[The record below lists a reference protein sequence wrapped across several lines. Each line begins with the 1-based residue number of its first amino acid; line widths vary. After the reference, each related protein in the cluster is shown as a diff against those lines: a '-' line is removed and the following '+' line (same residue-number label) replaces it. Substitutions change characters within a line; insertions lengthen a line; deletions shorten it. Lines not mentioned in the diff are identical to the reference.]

1 MEKIAFQEKAVEE
14 LLESFKRLWKNGNPM
29 LELTFKAPTGSG
41 KTYMTEKFICE
52 LANQPDWQQDVAFIW
67 ITFSD
72 DLAMQS
78 RDKFMDY
85 FYPNLPGNLL
95 TINDFNKGALH
106 TKDVLFLNWQKL
118 VSRKAEDRVNRRP
131 DDERLRKEQGFYYE
145 DVIEM
150 THAEGRE
157 IVLIIDE
164 SHKNVTFA
172 SMRDVIVPM
181 NPRIIVKVSATP
193 ESEPSFS
200 DVKNGRAGFVEV
212 ERQDVIDAGMIKE
225 QIVCQTD
232 EDVRKNQGLDF
243 DDALMQMAMDK
254 REELKAQLESFGIG
268 VNPLVLVQLPNDD
281 ADYKAQGVPTKE
293 EKVLEFLQSKGVK
306 RERIA
311 SWFDQKKKPE
321 GLERDD
327 SPYDYLLFKMAA
339 GTGWD
344 CPRAQVLVMFREI
357 KSAIFHTQTIGRIMR
372 VPMRGK
378 QGCEIFR
385 TGYIYTNY
393 KRNEVAHADYG
404 KEMNKPKLL
413 VAKNRKGKEFV
424 LDQQLKTEYIPRIDY
439 GDLGRTDEF
448 QRHLRQSFDDYFC
461 LDIDDI
467 MEKRMLKFQE
477 KRFFPNV
484 KLRNEIIVNAKIDNI
499 DQLQTQLTMNGVD
512 AQVEASRNDV
522 EKTFTLLCAQL
533 LREQDDED
541 AKVSNI
547 ARSWSPMKSALRMW
561 MKKTFTEYSDDE
573 CYRIFIN
580 DILKGADSALRAAL
594 TQTLKSY
601 RPNLLAQL
609 KEKREKA
616 LQSEVETFKVLESY
630 AYTDDYEAHEMQRC
644 ILSPFYIRKEYN
656 GRKTEWAFAQYLDAL
671 PEVEW
676 WLKNGDSGKDYLSIR
691 YTDSQTGELS
701 LFYPDWIVRF
711 TDGSIGIFD
720 TKGGITAISQD
731 TKDKAE
737 ELQRRIKKLNSLVR
751 EQHYVGGIVRFANGK
766 WYANNAD
773 TYTCNPMNT
782 DEWSLLEDLLV
793 FERA

>member
-41 KTYMTEKFICE
+41 KTYMTEKFITE
-52 LANQPDWQQDVAFIW
+52 LGNQPDWQQDVAFVW

-85 FYPNLPGNLL
+85 FYPNVPGGLL

-254 REELKAQLESFGIG
+254 REELKAQLESFGID

-339 GTGWD
+339 YRVGLSESTG
-344 CPRAQVLVMFREI
+344 A
-357 KSAIFHTQTIGRIMR
+357 
-372 VPMRGK
+372 
-378 QGCEIFR
+378 
-385 TGYIYTNY
+385 
-393 KRNEVAHADYG
+393 
-404 KEMNKPKLL
+404 
-413 VAKNRKGKEFV
+413 
-424 LDQQLKTEYIPRIDY
+424 
-439 GDLGRTDEF
+439 GDV
-448 QRHLRQSFDDYFC
+448 QRD
-461 LDIDDI
+461 
-467 MEKRMLKFQE
+467 
-477 KRFFPNV
+477 
-484 KLRNEIIVNAKIDNI
+484 
-499 DQLQTQLTMNGVD
+499 
-512 AQVEASRNDV
+512 
-522 EKTFTLLCAQL
+522 
-533 LREQDDED
+533 
-541 AKVSNI
+541 
-547 ARSWSPMKSALRMW
+547 
-561 MKKTFTEYSDDE
+561 
-573 CYRIFIN
+573 
-580 DILKGADSALRAAL
+580 
-594 TQTLKSY
+594 
-601 RPNLLAQL
+601 
-609 KEKREKA
+609 
-616 LQSEVETFKVLESY
+616 
-630 AYTDDYEAHEMQRC
+630 
-644 ILSPFYIRKEYN
+644 
-656 GRKTEWAFAQYLDAL
+656 
-671 PEVEW
+671 
-676 WLKNGDSGKDYLSIR
+676 
-691 YTDSQTGELS
+691 
-701 LFYPDWIVRF
+701 
-711 TDGSIGIFD
+711 
-720 TKGGITAISQD
+720 
-731 TKDKAE
+731 
-737 ELQRRIKKLNSLVR
+737 
-751 EQHYVGGIVRFANGK
+751 
-766 WYANNAD
+766 
-773 TYTCNPMNT
+773 
-782 DEWSLLEDLLV
+782 
-793 FERA
+793 

>member
-254 REELKAQLESFGIG
+254 REELKAQLESFGID

-393 KRNEVAHADYG
+393 KRNEVANADYG

-413 VAKNRKGKEFV
+413 VAKNRKGEEFV
-424 LDQQLKTEYIPRIDY
+424 LDQQLKTEYIPRADY
-439 GDLGRTDEF
+439 GDLGRSDVF
-448 QRHLRQSFDDYFC
+448 QKHLRLAFDNYFN
-461 LDIDDI
+461 LTVDDQFD
-467 MEKRMLKFQE
+467 KRKRKFHE
-477 KRFFPNV
+477 KRFFPNT
-484 KLRNEIIVNAKIDNI
+484 KLTNEIIVNAKFDNI
-499 DQLQTQLTMNGVD
+499 DQLQTQLSMNGAD

-547 ARSWSPMKSALRMW
+547 ARSWSPLKSSIRMW
-561 MKKTFTEYSDDE
+561 LKKTFAEYNDDE

-580 DILKGADSALRAAL
+580 DIRKGADSALRAAL

-601 RPNLLAQL
+601 RPNLLEQL
-609 KEKREKA
+609 KERQRQA
-616 LQSEVETFKVLESY
+616 LQLETEPFRVLATY
-630 AYTDDYEAHEMQRC
+630 AYTEDYEAHEMQRC

-656 GRKTEWAFAQYLDAL
+656 GRKTEWRFAQYLDAL
-671 PEVEW
+671 PEVDW

-691 YTDSQTGELS
+691 YSDSQTGELS

-711 TDGSIGIFD
+711 TNGTIGIFD
-720 TKGGITAISQD
+720 TKGGMTAISQD

-737 ELQRRIKKLNSLVR
+737 ELQRHIKYLNSLNR
-751 EQHYVGGIVRFANGK
+751 DQRYVGGIARWANGK
-766 WYANNAD
+766 WYFNHLQE
-773 TYTCNPMNT
+773 YICNPHNT
-782 DEWSLLEDLLV
+782 EGWDL
-793 FERA
+793 FEACLG

>member
-41 KTYMTEKFICE
+41 KTYMTEKFITE
-52 LANQPDWQQDVAFIW
+52 LGNQPDWQQDVAFVW

-85 FYPNLPGNLL
+85 FYPNVPGGLL

-200 DVKNGRAGFVEV
+200 DVKNGKAGFVEV

-254 REELKAQLESFGIG
+254 REELKAQLESFGID

-393 KRNEVAHADYG
+393 KRNEVANADYG

-413 VAKNRKGKEFV
+413 VAKNRKGEEFV
-424 LDQQLKTEYIPRIDY
+424 LDQQLKTEYIPRADY
-439 GDLGRTDEF
+439 GDLGRSDVF
-448 QRHLRQSFDDYFC
+448 QKHLRLAFDNYFN
-461 LDIDDI
+461 LTVDDQFD
-467 MEKRMLKFQE
+467 KRKRKFHE
-477 KRFFPNV
+477 KRFFPNT
-484 KLRNEIIVNAKIDNI
+484 KLTNEIIVNAKFDNI
-499 DQLQTQLTMNGVD
+499 DQLQTQLSMNGAD

-547 ARSWSPMKSALRMW
+547 ARSWSPLKSSIRMW
-561 MKKTFTEYSDDE
+561 LKKTFAEYNDDE

-580 DILKGADSALRAAL
+580 DIRKGADSALRAAL

-601 RPNLLAQL
+601 RPNLLEQL
-609 KEKREKA
+609 KERQRQA
-616 LQSEVETFKVLESY
+616 LQLETEPFRVLATY
-630 AYTDDYEAHEMQRC
+630 AYTEDYEAHEMQRC

-656 GRKTEWAFAQYLDAL
+656 GRKTEWRFAQYLDAL
-671 PEVEW
+671 PEVDW

-691 YTDSQTGELS
+691 YSDSQTGELS

-711 TDGSIGIFD
+711 TNGTIGIFD
-720 TKGGITAISQD
+720 TKGGMTAISQD

-737 ELQRRIKKLNSLVR
+737 ELQRHIKYLNSLNR
-751 EQHYVGGIVRFANGK
+751 DQRYVGGIARWANGK
-766 WYANNAD
+766 WYFNHLQE
-773 TYTCNPMNT
+773 YICNPHNT
-782 DEWSLLEDLLV
+782 EGWDL
-793 FERA
+793 FEACLG

>member
-1 MEKIAFQEKAVEE
+1 MEE
-14 LLESFKRLWKNGNPM
+14 LLEQFKRLWKNGSSM
-29 LELTFKAPTGSG
+29 LDLTVKAPTGSG

-52 LANQPDWQQDVAFIW
+52 LGNQPDWQQDVAFIW

-78 RDKFMDY
+78 RDKFLDY
-85 FYPNLPGNLL
+85 FYPNVPGNLL
-95 TINDFNKGALH
+95 TINDFNKGALRS
-106 TKDVLFLNWQKL
+106 KDVLFLNWQKL

-131 DDERLRKEQGFYYE
+131 EDERLRKEQGFYYE

-164 SHKNVTFA
+164 SHKNVTIA

-181 NPRIIVKVSATP
+181 NPRVIVKVSATP

-200 DVKNGRAGFVEV
+200 DVNNGKAGFVEV
-212 ERQDVIDAGMIKE
+212 DKQDVIDAGMIKE

-232 EDVRKNQGLDF
+232 EDVRKNEGLDF

-254 REELKAQLESFGIG
+254 REELKAQLESFGID

-293 EKVLEFLQSKGVK
+293 EKVLEYLQSKGVK
-306 RERIA
+306 KERIA
-311 SWFDQKKKPE
+311 SWFDQKAKPE
-321 GLERDD
+321 GLERND
-327 SPYDYLLFKMAA
+327 SPYDFLLFKMAA

-357 KSAIFHTQTIGRIMR
+357 KSATFHTQTIGRIMR
-372 VPMRGK
+372 VPVRGR
-378 QGCEIFR
+378 QGSEVFR

-393 KRNEVAHADYG
+393 KRNEVANADYG
-404 KEMNKPKLL
+404 KDMNKPKLL

-424 LDQQLKTEYIPRIDY
+424 LDQQLKTEYIPRADY
-439 GDLGRTDEF
+439 GDLGRFDVL
-448 QRHLRQSFDDYFC
+448 QRHLCQSFDGYFD
-461 LDIDDI
+461 LTIDDHF
-467 MEKRMLKFQE
+467 EKREQKFHE
-477 KRFFPNV
+477 KRFFPNI
-484 KLRNEIIVNAKIDNI
+484 KLTNEIIINAKISDI
-499 DQLQTQLTMNGVD
+499 DQLQTQLAMNGAD
-512 AQVEASRNDV
+512 AQVEASRKDV

-533 LREQDDED
+533 LKEQDDEE

-547 ARSWSPMKSALRMW
+547 SRSWSPLKSAIRKWLKR
-561 MKKTFTEYSDDE
+561 TFVEYSDDE

-580 DILKGADSALRAAL
+580 DIQKDANSALRGAL
-594 TQTLKSY
+594 TQTLKTY
-601 RPNLLAQL
+601 RPNLMEQL
-609 KEKREKA
+609 RLRREQA
-616 LQSEVETFKVLESY
+616 LKSETSPFKVLETY
-630 AYTDDYEAHEMQRC
+630 AYTDDYEAHEMERC
-644 ILSPFYIRKEYN
+644 ILSPFYLRKEYN
-656 GRKTEWAFAQYLDAL
+656 GKKTEWTFAQYLDAL

-701 LFYPDWIVRF
+701 LFYPDWIVRL
-711 TDGSIGIFD
+711 TNGVIGIFD
-720 TKGGITAISQD
+720 TKGGITATAND

-737 ELQRRIKKLNSLVR
+737 ELQRRIKYLNSLTR
-751 EQHYVGGIVRFANGK
+751 EQRYVGGIVRFANGK
-766 WYANNAD
+766 WYANNSQK
-773 TYTCNPMNT
+773 YTCNPMNT
-782 DEWSLLEDLLV
+782 DGWCLLEDLLV
-793 FERA
+793 

>member
-14 LLESFKRLWKNGNPM
+14 LLEQFKRLWKNGSSM
-29 LELTFKAPTGSG
+29 LDLTFKAPTGSG

-52 LANQPDWQQDVAFIW
+52 LGNQPDWQQDVAFIW

-78 RDKFMDY
+78 RDKFLDY
-85 FYPNLPGNLL
+85 FYPNVPGNLL
-95 TINDFNKGALH
+95 TINDFNKGALRS
-106 TKDVLFLNWQKL
+106 KDVLFLNWQKL

-131 DDERLRKEQGFYYE
+131 EDERLRKEQGFYYE

-164 SHKNVTFA
+164 SHKNVTIA

-181 NPRIIVKVSATP
+181 NPRVIVKVSATP

-200 DVKNGRAGFVEV
+200 DVKNGKAGFVEV
-212 ERQDVIDAGMIKE
+212 DKQDVIDAGMIKE

-232 EDVRKNQGLDF
+232 EDVRKNEGLDF

-254 REELKAQLESFGIG
+254 REELKAQLESFGID

-293 EKVLEFLQSKGVK
+293 EKVLEYLQSKGVK
-306 RERIA
+306 KERIA
-311 SWFDQKKKPE
+311 SWFDQKAKPE
-321 GLERDD
+321 GLERND
-327 SPYDYLLFKMAA
+327 SPYDFLLFKMAA

-357 KSAIFHTQTIGRIMR
+357 KSATFHTQTIGRIMR
-372 VPMRGK
+372 VPVRGR
-378 QGCEIFR
+378 QGSEVFR

-393 KRNEVAHADYG
+393 KRNEVANADYG
-404 KEMNKPKLL
+404 KDMNKPKLL

-424 LDQQLKTEYIPRIDY
+424 LDQQLKTEYIPRADY
-439 GDLGRTDEF
+439 GDLGRFDVL
-448 QRHLRQSFDDYFC
+448 QRHLCQSFDGYFD
-461 LDIDDI
+461 LTIDDHF
-467 MEKRMLKFQE
+467 EKREQKFHE
-477 KRFFPNV
+477 KRFFPNI
-484 KLRNEIIVNAKIDNI
+484 KLTNEIIINAKISDI
-499 DQLQTQLTMNGVD
+499 DQLQTQLAMNGAD

-533 LREQDDED
+533 LKEQDDEE

-547 ARSWSPMKSALRMW
+547 SRSWSPLKSAIRKWLKR
-561 MKKTFTEYSDDE
+561 TFVEYSDDE

-580 DILKGADSALRAAL
+580 DIQKDANSALRGAL
-594 TQTLKSY
+594 TQTLKTY
-601 RPNLLAQL
+601 RPNLMEQL
-609 KEKREKA
+609 RLRREQA
-616 LQSEVETFKVLESY
+616 LKSETSPFKVLETY
-630 AYTDDYEAHEMQRC
+630 AYTDDYEAHEMERC
-644 ILSPFYIRKEYN
+644 ILSPFYLRKEYN
-656 GRKTEWAFAQYLDAL
+656 GKKTEWTFAQYLDAL

-701 LFYPDWIVRF
+701 LFYPDWIVRL
-711 TDGSIGIFD
+711 TNGVIGIFD
-720 TKGGITAISQD
+720 TKGGITATAND

-737 ELQRRIKKLNSLVR
+737 ELQRRIKYLNSLTR
-751 EQHYVGGIVRFANGK
+751 EQRYVGGIVRFANGK
-766 WYANNAD
+766 WYANNSQK
-773 TYTCNPMNT
+773 YTCNPMNT
-782 DEWSLLEDLLV
+782 DGWCLLEDLLV
-793 FERA
+793 

>member
-14 LLESFKRLWKNGNPM
+14 LLEQFKRLWKNGSSM
-29 LELTFKAPTGSG
+29 LDLTFKAPTGSG

-52 LANQPDWQQDVAFIW
+52 LGNQPDWQQDVAFIW

-78 RDKFMDY
+78 RDKFLDY
-85 FYPNLPGNLL
+85 FYPNVPGNLL
-95 TINDFNKGALH
+95 TINDFNKGALRS
-106 TKDVLFLNWQKL
+106 KDVLFLNWQKL

-131 DDERLRKEQGFYYE
+131 EDERLRKEQGFYYE

-164 SHKNVTFA
+164 SHKNVTIA

-181 NPRIIVKVSATP
+181 NPRVIVKVSATP

-200 DVKNGRAGFVEV
+200 DVKNGKAGLVEV
-212 ERQDVIDAGMIKE
+212 DKQDVIDAGMIKE

-232 EDVRKNQGLDF
+232 EDVRKNEGLDF

-254 REELKAQLESFGIG
+254 REELKAQLESFGID

-293 EKVLEFLQSKGVK
+293 EKVLEYLQSKGVK
-306 RERIA
+306 KERIA
-311 SWFDQKKKPE
+311 SWFDQKAKPE
-321 GLERDD
+321 GLERND
-327 SPYDYLLFKMAA
+327 SPYDFLLFKMAA

-357 KSAIFHTQTIGRIMR
+357 KSATFHTQTIGRIMR
-372 VPMRGK
+372 VPVRGR
-378 QGCEIFR
+378 QGSEVFR

-393 KRNEVAHADYG
+393 KRNEVANADYG
-404 KEMNKPKLL
+404 KDMNKPKLL

-424 LDQQLKTEYIPRIDY
+424 LDQQLKTEYIPRADY
-439 GDLGRTDEF
+439 GDLGRFDVL
-448 QRHLRQSFDDYFC
+448 QRHLCQSFDGYFD
-461 LDIDDI
+461 LTIDDHF
-467 MEKRMLKFQE
+467 EKREQKFHE
-477 KRFFPNV
+477 KRFFPNI
-484 KLRNEIIVNAKIDNI
+484 KLTNEIIINAKISDI
-499 DQLQTQLTMNGVD
+499 DQLQTQLAMNGAD

-533 LREQDDED
+533 LKEQDDEE

-547 ARSWSPMKSALRMW
+547 SRSWSPLKSAIRKWLKR
-561 MKKTFTEYSDDE
+561 TFVEYSDDE

-580 DILKGADSALRAAL
+580 DIQKDANSALRGAL
-594 TQTLKSY
+594 TQTLKTY
-601 RPNLLAQL
+601 RPNLMEQL
-609 KEKREKA
+609 RLRREQA
-616 LQSEVETFKVLESY
+616 LKSETSPFKVLETY
-630 AYTDDYEAHEMQRC
+630 AYTDDYEAHEMERC
-644 ILSPFYIRKEYN
+644 ILSPFYLRKEYN
-656 GRKTEWAFAQYLDAL
+656 GKKTEWTFAQYLDAL

-701 LFYPDWIVRF
+701 LFYPDWIVRL
-711 TDGSIGIFD
+711 TNGVIGIFD
-720 TKGGITAISQD
+720 TKGGITATAND

-737 ELQRRIKKLNSLVR
+737 ELQRRIKYLNSLTR
-751 EQHYVGGIVRFANGK
+751 EQRYVGGIVRFANGK
-766 WYANNAD
+766 WYANNSQK
-773 TYTCNPMNT
+773 YTCNPMNT
-782 DEWSLLEDLLV
+782 DGWCLLEDLLV
-793 FERA
+793 

>member
-1 MEKIAFQEKAVEE
+1 MEKIAFQDKAVEE
-14 LLESFKRLWKNGNPM
+14 LLEQFKRLWKNGSSL

-78 RDKFMDY
+78 HDKFMDY
-85 FYPNLPGNLL
+85 FYPNVPGNLL
-95 TINDFNKGALH
+95 TINDFNRGALR
-106 TKDVLFLNWQKL
+106 TRDVLFLNWQKL

-131 DDERLRKEQGFYYE
+131 EDERLRKEQGFYYE

-164 SHKNVTFA
+164 SHKNVTTA

-193 ESEPSFS
+193 ENEPSFS

-212 ERQDVIDAGMIKE
+212 DKQDVIDAGMIKE

-232 EDVRKNQGLDF
+232 EDVRKNHGLDF
-243 DDALMQMAMDK
+243 DDALMQMAMDR
-254 REELKAQLESFGIG
+254 REELKTQLESFSIN

-306 RERIA
+306 KERIA

-357 KSAIFHTQTIGRIMR
+357 RSAIFHTQTIGRIMR

-378 QGCEIFR
+378 HGCEIFR

-393 KRNEVAHADYG
+393 KRNEVANADYG
-404 KEMNKPKLL
+404 KDLNKPKLF
-413 VAKNRKGKEFV
+413 VAKNKKGEEFV
-424 LDQQLKTEYIPRIDY
+424 LDQQLKTEYIPRVDY
-439 GDLGRTDEF
+439 GDLGRTDVF
-448 QRHLRQSFDDYFC
+448 QKHLRQAFDNYFN
-461 LDIDDI
+461 LSIDDLLK
-467 MEKRMLKFQE
+467 KRIQKFQA
-477 KRFFPNV
+477 KRFFPSI
-484 KLRNEIIVNAKIDNI
+484 KLTNEIIVNAKFDDL
-499 DQLQTQLTMNGVD
+499 DQLQTQLSKNGAD

-533 LREQDDED
+533 LREQDDEE
-541 AKVSNI
+541 AKVSNV
-547 ARSWSPMKSALRMW
+547 ARSWSPMKSAIRMW
-561 MKKTFTEYSDDE
+561 LKKTFTEYNDDE

-580 DILKGADSALRAAL
+580 DIQKGASSALRAAL
-594 TQTLKSY
+594 TQTLKLY
-601 RPNLLAQL
+601 RPNLMEQL
-609 KEKREKA
+609 KERQQQA
-616 LQSEVETFKVLESY
+616 LRSEAEPFKVLETY
-630 AYTDDYEAHEMQRC
+630 AYTEDYEAHEMQRC

-656 GRKTEWAFAQYLDAL
+656 GQKTEWLFAQYLDNL
-671 PEVEW
+671 PDVEW

-691 YTDSQTGELS
+691 YTDSLTGDLS

-711 TDGSIGIFD
+711 TNGTIGIFD
-720 TKGGITAISQD
+720 TKGGMTATSQD

-737 ELQRRIKKLNSLVR
+737 ELQRRIKYLNSLNR
-751 EQHYVGGIVRFANGK
+751 EQYYVGGIVRFANGK
-766 WYANNAD
+766 WYVN
-773 TYTCNPMNT
+773 TSQEYTCNLNST
-782 DEWSLLEDLLV
+782 DGWNLFESLKLT
-793 FERA
+793 

>member
-1 MEKIAFQEKAVEE
+1 MEE
-14 LLESFKRLWKNGNPM
+14 LLEQFKRLWKNGSSM
-29 LELTFKAPTGSG
+29 LDLTFKAPTGSG

-52 LANQPDWQQDVAFIW
+52 LGNQPDWQQDVAFIW

-78 RDKFMDY
+78 RDKFLDY
-85 FYPNLPGNLL
+85 FYPNVPGNLL
-95 TINDFNKGALH
+95 TINDFNKGALRS
-106 TKDVLFLNWQKL
+106 KDVLFLNWQKL

-131 DDERLRKEQGFYYE
+131 EDERLRKEQGFYYE

-164 SHKNVTFA
+164 SHKNVTIA

-181 NPRIIVKVSATP
+181 NPRVIVKVSATP

-200 DVKNGRAGFVEV
+200 DVNNGKAGFVEV
-212 ERQDVIDAGMIKE
+212 DKQDVIDAGMIKE

-232 EDVRKNQGLDF
+232 EDVRKNEGLDF

-254 REELKAQLESFGIG
+254 REELKAQLESFGID

-293 EKVLEFLQSKGVK
+293 EKVLEYLQSKGVK
-306 RERIA
+306 KERIA
-311 SWFDQKKKPE
+311 SWFDQKAKPE
-321 GLERDD
+321 GLERND
-327 SPYDYLLFKMAA
+327 SPYDFLLFKMAA

-357 KSAIFHTQTIGRIMR
+357 KSATFHTQTIGRIMR
-372 VPMRGK
+372 VPVRGR
-378 QGCEIFR
+378 QGSEVFR

-393 KRNEVAHADYG
+393 KRNEVANADYG
-404 KEMNKPKLL
+404 KDMNKPKLL

-424 LDQQLKTEYIPRIDY
+424 LDQQLKTEYIPRADY
-439 GDLGRTDEF
+439 GDLGRFDVL
-448 QRHLRQSFDDYFC
+448 QRHLCQSFDGYFD
-461 LDIDDI
+461 LTIDDHF
-467 MEKRMLKFQE
+467 EKREQKFHE
-477 KRFFPNV
+477 KRFFPNI
-484 KLRNEIIVNAKIDNI
+484 KLTNEIIINAKISDI
-499 DQLQTQLTMNGVD
+499 DQLQTQLAMNGAD
-512 AQVEASRNDV
+512 AQVEASRKDV

-533 LREQDDED
+533 LKEQDDEE

-547 ARSWSPMKSALRMW
+547 SRSWSPLKSAIRKWLKR
-561 MKKTFTEYSDDE
+561 TFVEYSDDE

-580 DILKGADSALRAAL
+580 DIQKDANSALRGAL
-594 TQTLKSY
+594 TQTLKTY
-601 RPNLLAQL
+601 RPNLMEQL
-609 KEKREKA
+609 RLRREQA
-616 LQSEVETFKVLESY
+616 LKSETSPFKVLETY
-630 AYTDDYEAHEMQRC
+630 AYTDDYEAHEMERC
-644 ILSPFYIRKEYN
+644 ILSPFYLRKEYN
-656 GRKTEWAFAQYLDAL
+656 GKKTEWTFAQYLDAL

-701 LFYPDWIVRF
+701 LFYPDWIVRL
-711 TDGSIGIFD
+711 TNGVIGIFD
-720 TKGGITAISQD
+720 TKGGITATAND

-737 ELQRRIKKLNSLVR
+737 ELQRRIKYLNSLTR
-751 EQHYVGGIVRFANGK
+751 EQRYVGGIVRFANGK
-766 WYANNAD
+766 WYANNSQK
-773 TYTCNPMNT
+773 YTCNPMNT
-782 DEWSLLEDLLV
+782 DGWCLLEDLLV
-793 FERA
+793 

>member
-41 KTYMTEKFICE
+41 KTYMTEKFITE
-52 LANQPDWQQDVAFIW
+52 LGNQPDWQQDVAFVW

-85 FYPNLPGNLL
+85 FYPNVPGGLL

-200 DVKNGRAGFVEV
+200 DVKNGKAGFVEV

-254 REELKAQLESFGIG
+254 REELKAQLESFGID

-393 KRNEVAHADYG
+393 KRNEVANADYG

-413 VAKNRKGKEFV
+413 VAKNRKGEEFV
-424 LDQQLKTEYIPRIDY
+424 LDQQLKTEYIPRADY
-439 GDLGRTDEF
+439 GDLGRSDVF
-448 QRHLRQSFDDYFC
+448 QKHLRLAFDNYFN
-461 LDIDDI
+461 LTVDDQFD
-467 MEKRMLKFQE
+467 KRKRKFHE
-477 KRFFPNV
+477 KRFFPNT
-484 KLRNEIIVNAKIDNI
+484 KLTNEIIVNAKFDNI
-499 DQLQTQLTMNGVD
+499 DQHQTQLSMNGAD

-547 ARSWSPMKSALRMW
+547 ARSWSPLKSSIRMW
-561 MKKTFTEYSDDE
+561 LKKTFAEYNDDE

-580 DILKGADSALRAAL
+580 DIRKGADSALRAAL

-601 RPNLLAQL
+601 RPNLLEQL
-609 KEKREKA
+609 KERQRQA
-616 LQSEVETFKVLESY
+616 LQLETEPFRVLATY
-630 AYTDDYEAHEMQRC
+630 AYTEDYEAHEMQRC

-656 GRKTEWAFAQYLDAL
+656 GRKTEWRFAQYLDAL
-671 PEVEW
+671 PEVDW

-691 YTDSQTGELS
+691 YSDSQTGELS

-711 TDGSIGIFD
+711 TNGTIGIFD
-720 TKGGITAISQD
+720 TKGGMTAISQD

-737 ELQRRIKKLNSLVR
+737 ELQRHIKYLNSLNR
-751 EQHYVGGIVRFANGK
+751 DQRYVGGIARWANGK
-766 WYANNAD
+766 WYFNHLQE
-773 TYTCNPMNT
+773 YICNPHNT
-782 DEWSLLEDLLV
+782 EGWDL
-793 FERA
+793 FEACLG